1 MDRYVYRPV
10 NKQREKDIEDRED
23 RNNTQASIPTYC
35 LIRGFHLLTLGTR
48 MLSMVVPLLLLLL
61 LLSLL
66 LPFLLWLLLPFLLLP
81 FLLRLLLRLLHLPL
95 PWLLLLLLLLSLP
108 QLLMQLLSKLVLQVL
123 LELLLLLRV
132 DHLGLAG
139 LDLPH
144 RVGRHALVEA
154 DVPVLRVLDH
164 ERPVGQ
170 DVVAIVRRDHL
181 VAVGVRGG

>member
-1 MDRYVYRPV
+1 M
-10 NKQREKDIEDRED
+10 EDRED
-23 RNNTQASIPTYC
+23 RDNTQASIPTYC
-35 LIRGFHLLTLGTR
+35 LIRGFRLLTLGTR
-48 MLSMVVPLLLLLL
+48 MLSMVVPLLLLL

-95 PWLLLLLLLLSLP
+95 PWLLLLLLLLSLS